1 MPNTGKTDEKNLIG
15 KKLKFLR
22 KQNRLS
28 QQKLAVKL
36 QLAGMDIGKNTITRI
51 ETNQRSVTDME
62 LKAPVEVFQVTY
74 EYFLDGLLEK

>member
-62 LKAPVEVFQVTY
+62 LKALVEVFQVTY

>member
-62 LKAPVEVFQVTY
+62 LKALAEVFQVTY
-74 EYFLDGLLEK
+74 EYLLDGFLEK

>member
-62 LKAPVEVFQVTY
+62 LKALAEVFQVTY